1 MRAIGRDEV
10 QLYSPPRLS
19 EPFPHD
25 LRVMIACVVE
35 KDMDEDQHRIERL
48 DRFQKPDRRGGVDG
62 FDLDHSGLTGL
73 EIDRAMDVDALAP
86 TRLLDPGADLAR
98 RAWQRRRDPGLQV
111 FLLLAV
117 HLAGAATGLERVSPS
132 RPSSM
137 NKPCHRRIVSSSNSK
152 DRKSTRL

>member
-1 MRAIGRDEV
+1 M

-48 DRFQKPDRRGGVDG
+48 DRIQKPDRRGGVDG

-86 TRLLDPGADLAR
+86 IRFHSQQFFMR
-98 RAWQRRRDPGLQV
+98 QSSQRK
-111 FLLLAV
+111 LLLSIHFVVFWRA
-117 HLAGAATGLERVSPS
+117 LAHADGAIVLSQLEMLAKWPIRSPYVIS
-132 RPSSM
+132 DF
-137 NKPCHRRIVSSSNSK
+137 RIVSRPPFEMK
-152 DRKSTRL
+152 EAAI